1 MTTWGMGGKVRT
13 NYFLSRNMVSESNEK
28 SYETMV
34 IDIELFLLFCIN
46 DSYMFETRSFLSTQ
60 WKAVLYI
67 QFIRRLILYVH
78 NGWSEIHFI
87 SIFLAKFNKR
97 FTYLTFRCYFLKI
110 LGWSSWLKKIQSSF
124 FIKIILTIAL
134 NLKKITLSLNCLI
147 YNTV

>member
-1 MTTWGMGGKVRT
+1 
-13 NYFLSRNMVSESNEK
+13 MVSESNEK

-97 FTYLTFRCYFLKI
+97 FTYLNFSMLLFKTPRLIELIEKNSI
-110 LGWSSWLKKIQSSF
+110 LIFHQDNINYSS
-124 FIKIILTIAL
+124 
-134 NLKKITLSLNCLI
+134 
-147 YNTV
+147 